1 MEHCAK
7 RWQTREGTYLLKR
20 RRLKPDVRDPPEDKS
35 ADVGVADMNNGWRGG
50 LLHGAREPMR
60 GAERGSERFTL
71 SHLFCEFPWLW
82 CCCWCLVV
90 VCWVV
95 AFLCFLVVFSLPQK
109 FLPLIRFQFHSFCV

>member
-1 MEHCAK
+1 VDAYGALCKKVADSRGHLPTQA
-7 RWQTREGTYLLKR
+7 T
-20 RRLKPDVRDPPEDKS
+20 PDVRDPPEDKS

-50 LLHGAREPMR
+50 LLHGGREPMR

-109 FLPLIRFQFHSFCV
+109 FLL